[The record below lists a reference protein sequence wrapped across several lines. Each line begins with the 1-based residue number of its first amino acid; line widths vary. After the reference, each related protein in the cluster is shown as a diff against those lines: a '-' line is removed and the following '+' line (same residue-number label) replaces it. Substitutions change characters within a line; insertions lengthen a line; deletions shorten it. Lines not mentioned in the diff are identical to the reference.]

1 MVVCTVNVKPDL
13 IGRSGNTHDVQL
25 IVGHVFAIAERSRG
39 IGLLAGCMR
48 ITRQVLESNLEAPSD
63 FPVAV
68 Y

>member
-13 IGRSGNTHDVQL
+13 IRRSGNMCDTQL
-25 IVGHVFAIAERSRG
+25 IAGHVFAITERSRG
-39 IGLLAGCMR
+39 IGLPAGCMP